1 MVLLKFSVQP
11 KGLLLQGGLLG
22 SIGIYKG
29 LQGSIRDLAVSF
41 IRMLAYC
48 QICLSPK
55 SLALPPQAWGLGFW
69 VCGLGL
75 RVEGFGARRGSYGFT
90 QEEEMC
96 NCRDLIEEPR
106 FLLVL
111 TVSGSVFKGS

>member
-29 LQGSIRDLAVSF
+29 PQGSIRDLAVSF

-48 QICLSPK
+48 ADLSKPQIPGPYPSGLGIRV
-55 SLALPPQAWGLGFW
+55 LGLGF
-69 VCGLGL
+69 